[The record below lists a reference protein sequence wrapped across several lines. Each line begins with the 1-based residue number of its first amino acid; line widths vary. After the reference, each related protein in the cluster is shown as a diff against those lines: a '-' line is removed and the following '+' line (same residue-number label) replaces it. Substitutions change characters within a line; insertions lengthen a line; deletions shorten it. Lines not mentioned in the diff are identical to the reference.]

1 MSNKKKKKTPK
12 RRGHYCWSCGRS
24 RPNEEFSGK
33 GHRRH
38 LCRDCARL
46 GSEELAYRQAVSD
59 IGRCLCDDGRIRR
72 KQRKTFEQF
81 LHHENP
87 RIRALA
93 VEVQE
98 EDRLARA
105 SWEEIERLEEEW
117 AAALIAEEDGWPEG
131 DEPIDIDSA
140 RHGAASHGHHRDDEI
155 PF

>member
-1 MSNKKKKKTPK
+1 MSKKKK

-93 VEVQE
+93 EEVQE